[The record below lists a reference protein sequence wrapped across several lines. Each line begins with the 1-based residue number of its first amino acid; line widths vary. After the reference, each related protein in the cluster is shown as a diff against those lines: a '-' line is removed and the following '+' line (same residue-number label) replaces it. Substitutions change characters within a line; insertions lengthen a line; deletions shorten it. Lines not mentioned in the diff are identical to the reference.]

1 MDNKFLDLNWE
12 IIFDDSSDKTPN
24 ISQIKILLK
33 ISYINLSSMKKSEL
47 NLILSEEV
55 FNKVL
60 HEIEGLQKGI

>member
-1 MDNKFLDLNWE
+1 
-12 IIFDDSSDKTPN
+12 
-24 ISQIKILLK
+24 
-33 ISYINLSSMKKSEL
+33 MKKSEL